1 MLIAFERAAVFDAC
15 TSLRHKRPV
24 SEDQHAIRMEP
35 SLAPRFKMVG
45 LAALVT
51 IGGCGSMPI
60 GVDAPTNATL
70 EAASAAYNEPESTEE
85 TNNDV
90 GSRGGGGQRR
100 PELMSSARKKG
111 SMPDLR
117 KINTLVSD
125 PVAERERTAK
135 LADEQQRRWDATA
148 RRATTSIC
156 AGC

>member
-1 MLIAFERAAVFDAC
+1 LPLNARRCSMPAPACAISDLYPRISMLSEWSRL
-15 TSLRHKRPV
+15 LRHG
-24 SEDQHAIRMEP
+24 
-35 SLAPRFKMVG
+35 FKMVG